1 MRRGGPWFDRRPV
14 FLHPKKFCPATKS
27 FSGPKYWLASKV
39 LPDHRKSVLLDH
51 LTRYFDGDI
60 SDSSPG
66 QIPPHYSWNNDKTRS
81 DQNTAIRQRRL
92 FLRFRKDSIKL
103 VERMEWTLITAWMNQ
118 DWTKHGTDE
127 KESIGGGLVGREM
140 FKRAG

>member
-1 MRRGGPWFDRRPV
+1 MTDDQYFSTQKSFVRQPKV
-14 FLHPKKFCPATKS
+14 FLAQ
-27 FSGPKYWLASKV
+27 KYWLASKV

-127 KESIGGGLVGREM
+127 KESIDGGLVGREM